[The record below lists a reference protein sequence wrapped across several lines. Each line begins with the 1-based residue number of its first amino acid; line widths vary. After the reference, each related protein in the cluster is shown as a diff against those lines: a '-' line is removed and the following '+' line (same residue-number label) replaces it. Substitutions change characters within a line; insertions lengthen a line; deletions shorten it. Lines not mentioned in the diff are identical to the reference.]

1 MRSFKDIKTQ
11 RHRGT
16 ETQRH
21 FTLRLCDFTTLR
33 LLKKTCCLVVLLS
46 CCLFG
51 GCGIYSFSGASI
63 PAEAKTVSVQYFPN
77 NAQLVNPLL
86 SNTLTNALNDI
97 FVNQT
102 TLQSVAQNGD
112 LALEGEITGYVTSP
126 IAITGDQTAAMNR
139 LTVTVNVRFTN
150 KYDESKNFEQ
160 KFSQYQD
167 YPSGQDLNAVQDALV
182 EQIVEDLCQ
191 DIFNKAVV
199 NW

>member
-1 MRSFKDIKTQ
+1 MRSIKTQ
-11 RHRGT
+11 IRKDT
-16 ETQRH
+16 KTQRH
-21 FTLRLCDFTTLR
+21 FTLRLCNYAALR
-33 LLKKTCCLVVLLS
+33 LFKKACCLVVLLS
-46 CCLFG
+46 CCLLNS
-51 GCGIYSFSGASI
+51 CGIYTFSGASI

-86 SNTLTNALNDI
+86 SNALTNALNDI

-102 TLQSVAQNGD
+102 TLLSVAQNGD
-112 LALEGEITGYVTSP
+112 LAIEGEITGYTTSP
-126 IAITGDQTAAMNR
+126 IAITGNQTAALNR

-167 YPSGQDLNAVQDALV
+167 YPSGQDLNSVQDVLV
-182 EQIVEDLCQ
+182 ETIIEDLCQ

>member
-1 MRSFKDIKTQ
+1 MRSFKEIKTQ
-11 RHRGT
+11 RRIDT
-16 ETQRH
+16 ETH
-21 FTLRLCDFTTLR
+21 SISLRLCDFATLR
-33 LLKKTCCLVVLLS
+33 LFKKTCCLVVMLT
-46 CCLFG
+46 CCLLTS
-51 GCGIYSFSGASI
+51 CGVYSFSGASI

-86 SNTLTNALNDI
+86 SNTLTNALNDM

-112 LALEGEITGYVTSP
+112 LAIEGEITGYVTSP
-126 IAITGDQTAAMNR
+126 IAITGNQTAAMNR

-150 KYDESKNFEQ
+150 RYEESKNFEQ

-167 YPSGQDLNAVQDALV
+167 YPSNQDLNAVQDALV